1 MSAPRSGSPTSTLAG
16 PEAGGVQEYLVT
28 SYTDASVLAHTPA
41 CSPPGVGVTRV
52 HLDLDTG
59 SLKCGPSTELGPNPA
74 FVCPHPSLAGTHYL
88 STERIDA
95 NGEVLHCTTD
105 PATGLLT
112 VVSRADAVRGRALGR
127 ALPKGCAQLP
137 LGLQSSQTP
146 CATRPL
152 THALCTTLRAA
163 SPPATCT
170 STRRCATWWCVL
182 PVVPGALAVTDNLP
196 AVRVLPL
203 QAVSYWDAVITVLP
217 LSPDGSLGSAP
228 LHRVQHPAASSFFAQ
243 AQPTR
248 EIHWKYRQQW
258 PHAHCVVP
266 EPYEGEFLFSTDL
279 GLDVCHVWRLDA
291 GCGALE
297 AVQTVQ
303 LRPGRGPRHV
313 AFHPRVPACF
323 VVNELDSTVTVLAF
337 HRSPQGEEDGQHQAA
352 PSRPADEPV
361 SMHSKAAVLQHVQT
375 LSSLPESAQGK
386 SVISPQG
393 IWKAASHSSELRLR
407 PDGRFLCVGNRGH
420 DSIAVFAVDE
430 TAGGMLTL
438 AHVVPA
444 GGACP
449 RHFNFSRC
457 GAFLLVGCQNSNALT
472 AFAVDP
478 VTGALTP
485 KASLELPSPNY
496 VHAL

>member
-1 MSAPRSGSPTSTLAG
+1 VGPDKGKGWCAQGPTALRPGDSQPLWRALRRSQGGRSTC
-16 PEAGGVQEYLVT
+16 YLYV
-28 SYTDASVLAHTPA
+28 
-41 CSPPGVGVTRV
+41 
-52 HLDLDTG
+52 
-59 SLKCGPSTELGPNPA
+59 
-74 FVCPHPSLAGTHYL
+74 HPSLRYL
-88 STERIDA
+88 
-95 NGEVLHCTTD
+95 V
-105 PATGLLT
+105 
-112 VVSRADAVRGRALGR
+112 
-127 ALPKGCAQLP
+127 
-137 LGLQSSQTP
+137 
-146 CATRPL
+146 
-152 THALCTTLRAA
+152 
-163 SPPATCT
+163 
-170 STRRCATWWCVL
+170 
-182 PVVPGALAVTDNLP
+182 
-196 AVRVLPL
+196 
-203 QAVSYWDAVITVLP
+203 AVSYWDAVITVLP
-217 LSPDGSLGSAP
+217 LNEDGSLGGAA
-228 LHRVQHPAASSFFAQ
+228 LHRVQHPAASTFFAQ

-266 EPYEGEFLFSTDL
+266 EPRGELLFSTDL
-279 GLDVCHVWRLDA
+279 GLDVCHVWRLDP

-303 LRPGRGPRHV
+303 LHPGRGPRHV

-323 VVNELDSTVTVLAF
+323 VVNELDSTVTVLSF
-337 HRSPQGEEDGQHQAA
+337 HRPAEGDEHQAA
-352 PSRPADEPV
+352 PAGSAADAPV
-361 SMHSKAAVLQHVQT
+361 SMHSKEAVLQHVQT

-420 DSIAVFAVDE
+420 DSIAVFSVDE
-430 TAGGMLTL
+430 TAGGALTL

-449 RHFNFSRC
+449 RNFNFSRC

-472 AFAVDP
+472 AFAMDTA
-478 VTGALTP
+478 TGALTP